1 VRLRDVADVLLGPEN
16 EETILKE
23 RGIPMVAL
31 AITPQ
36 PGSNYVE
43 IADEF
48 YKRYE
53 QIKKDVPEDVKLD
66 IALDQTIFIK
76 RSILEVAET
85 LAIAFILVV
94 IIIYLFF
101 RDWLDCYSS
110 AHRYS
115 CVADSH
121 LLHHVYSRVH
131 Y

>member
-53 QIKKDVPEDVKLD
+53 QIKKGCTRRCEAGHCTGPDH
-66 IALDQTIFIK
+66 F
-76 RSILEVAET
+76 
-85 LAIAFILVV
+85 
-94 IIIYLFF
+94 Y
-101 RDWLDCYSS
+101 
-110 AHRYS
+110 
-115 CVADSH
+115 
-121 LLHHVYSRVH
+121 
-131 Y
+131 